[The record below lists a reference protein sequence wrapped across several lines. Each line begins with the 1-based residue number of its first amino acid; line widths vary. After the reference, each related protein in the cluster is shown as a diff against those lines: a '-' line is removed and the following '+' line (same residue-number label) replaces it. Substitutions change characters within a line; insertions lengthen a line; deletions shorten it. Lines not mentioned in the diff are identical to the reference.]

1 MLCPT
6 HSLGEQKQHP
16 KCLSK
21 VCYHDKFLGSTMGL
35 PILFILPGFRERLL
49 LNCLISGFEVKVR
62 DCSVGKVDSTG
73 CTVDIVVS
81 PQTRKIAK
89 SWDFGLFSI
98 GFSCPIIRFFNDSP
112 MIRIL
117 RFSNTYIG
125 FNVSAII
132 EIWCCSNRV
141 SAIIRMAL
149 RGFSGFEAMFRRNMA
164 KKVIVGHDR

>member
-1 MLCPT
+1 MC
-6 HSLGEQKQHP
+6 HK
-16 KCLSK
+16 
-21 VCYHDKFLGSTMGL
+21 DKFLGGGMGL

-62 DCSVGKVDSTG
+62 ECSVGKVDSAG

-89 SWDFGLFSI
+89 SWDFVLFSI
-98 GFSCPIIRFFNDSP
+98 GFSCPIIRIFLCFANDQDFTFQQYP
-112 MIRIL
+112 
-117 RFSNTYIG
+117 G

-132 EIWCCSNRV
+132 EIWCFSNRV

-164 KKVIVGHDR
+164 KKVIVGHVRGEKSWIW